1 LIILTHQCI
10 ESQMNAALE
19 KIQALATVI
28 EPIVR
33 IRKEEL
39 I

>member
-1 LIILTHQCI
+1 
-10 ESQMNAALE
+10 MNAALE

-28 EPIVR
+28 EPVVR